1 MGQQNSPRAS
11 TILRCW
17 CITTTIIAFIMVQ
30 GMAFLSKK
38 GFNPHNNSNR
48 KQVWEAQQRT
58 KQEKER
64 LRKRQEQLKKEQE
77 DEEFELATKGK
88 IGGSQAQLRFMYD
101 APPGMETSKAHTDNR
116 YGSRNQDDEKTDSF
130 NDVKPGDDAAA
141 VAFRQMFAA
150 AASSGSTG
158 VGKETHSDNDSVSN
172 KAFKFTP
179 SLQGSMVEADS
190 RYNNADAQQQNETGN
205 NKFQDSRSALEK
217 EVGRKNRSFQNNL
230 SYEQQIERFPQLK
243 NAPMTVRRGTTSE
256 ANGGEAGSSAPM
268 MVHFKPLGSQ
278 ILHVRCLAC
287 GVWGHAKG
295 DRECKKSGW
304 NPFAMP
310 SSTSTTEG
318 RQNLNN
324 STKTTS
330 SILKS
335 KRDDSP
341 VRNGSSRR
349 KKYKEYSTSE
359 HYHNR
364 LHDESDDSNYRRYG
378 GHSKR
383 DDDSIS
389 SRKRDR
395 RRHKKHRHHYK
406 SRNYSSDDNSHSDSS
421 SIDSSKFKRRD
432 DDRYDTNSE
441 DSGNHHRRHDR
452 ERKRKRYRD
461 RKSSK
466 GRSHR
471 KHKREKKKSR
481 R

>member
-1 MGQQNSPRAS
+1 
-11 TILRCW
+11 
-17 CITTTIIAFIMVQ
+17 MVQ

-101 APPGMETSKAHTDNR
+101 APPGMETSKSHTDNN
-116 YGSRNQDDEKTDSF
+116 YGSRSQDDEKTDSF

-150 AASSGSTG
+150 AASSGSTS

-318 RQNLNN
+318 RQNLNS

-341 VRNGSSRR
+341 VRNGSLRR

-359 HYHNR
+359 HHHRHNR
-364 LHDESDDSNYRRYG
+364 HHDESDDSNYRRHG
-378 GHSKR
+378 DHSKR

-395 RRHKKHRHHYK
+395 RRHKKHRHHHK
-406 SRNYSSDDNSHSDSS
+406 SRNYSSDDSSHSDPS

-452 ERKRKRYRD
+452 ERKRKRHRD